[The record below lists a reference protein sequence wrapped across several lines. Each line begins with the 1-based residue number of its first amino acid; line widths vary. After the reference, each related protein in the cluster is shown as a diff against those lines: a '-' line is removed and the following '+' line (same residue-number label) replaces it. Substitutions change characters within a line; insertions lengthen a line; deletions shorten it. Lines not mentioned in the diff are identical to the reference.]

1 MKRNIIIFAVLLL
14 ILSCT
19 ACGKTLCSVEGC
31 EVEAVED
38 INFDK
43 QFCADHL
50 EEKYCSVDDC
60 DEVASEDDTYEEQ
73 YCTEHLNEKKA
84 FEISKQA
91 YEHITKAYA
100 IAESFG
106 DDIYDAWYISIFNT
120 AELYDQGGTYLVS
133 EMNITEEELALGVS
147 YAFIDAFGMDWE
159 ETDQATK
166 EEYMEATGIH
176 FLAVSLMDDISTF
189 CVECITGAYKVNGKT
204 EEAQLALEEAKTLM
218 KELGGEYED
227 YEHYPNLKN
236 FYSVTASF
244 LDFCAEPTG
253 SFDQLRGTLN
263 DYKNEARGY
272 ASDLDF
278 IFED

>member
-1 MKRNIIIFAVLLL
+1 MKRDIIILTALLL
-14 ILSCT
+14 IISCT

-31 EVEAVED
+31 DVEAVED
-38 INFDK
+38 SNFDK

-50 EEKYCSVDDC
+50 QEQYCSVDSC
-60 DEVASEDDTYEEQ
+60 KEVATEDDTYTEQ
-73 YCTEHLNEKKA
+73 YCTNHLNDKKA
-84 FEISKQA
+84 FDISKMA
-91 YEHITKAYA
+91 YENITKAYT
-100 IAESFG
+100 IAENFG
-106 DDIYDAWYISIFNT
+106 DDIYDAWYTGIFNT
-120 AELYDQGGTYLVS
+120 SELYDQGGSYLVS
-133 EMNITEEELALGVS
+133 ELSVTEEELSQGVS
-147 YAFIDAFGMDWE
+147 YAFITAFGWDWD

-166 EEYMEATGIH
+166 EEYMEASGLH

-189 CVECITGAYKVNGKT
+189 CVECITGTYKVTGKT

-218 KELGGEYED
+218 KQLAGEYAD
-227 YEHYPNLKN
+227 YEYYPDLKD
-236 FYSVTASF
+236 YYTVTSAF

-272 ASDLDF
+272 ANDLDF